1 MSQPH
6 AQASTH
12 PYLARG
18 SAHPSDP
25 RVPAGPCGAEYPQ
38 IWTAFVPIVID
49 LASAPN
55 GGSARSY
62 QPGFA

>member
-1 MSQPH
+1 MTSFQKPSMSQPH

-25 RVPAGPCGAEYPQ
+25 ESRQARAAQ
-38 IWTAFVPIVID
+38 NTRIWTAFVPIVID

-55 GGSARSY
+55 GGS
-62 QPGFA
+62 

>member
-1 MSQPH
+1 MPRPARTPISLAGRHTQAIPESRPARA
-6 AQASTH
+6 AQNT
-12 PYLARG
+12 R
-18 SAHPSDP
+18 
-25 RVPAGPCGAEYPQ
+25 